1 MPWLWYV
8 GPLALLVVW
17 YLTGLRGRHES
28 RRDAELVRW
37 RALMTP
43 QPAARRPA
51 AKGGGRKT
59 TAEVAGPRP
68 VRSMPSSLER
78 TLQETGGGAVV
89 ARYELVPKLAYVA
102 VVGPDAK
109 NGSEYQVVLAKLAK
123 PAPRLTACPLPIL
136 DGQRVPNTGIQF
148 RKDPD
153 FMDQFLVEGPEAKAI
168 GRWLSKRVRD
178 ALRDLPDAWLLVQDR
193 VMALAAY
200 GPVDA
205 ERMEELVIAADAIF
219 AEHGSEGAPSLLFE
233 DDSDEDDDED
243 DDEGDEDDED
253 DEDEGDD
260 EDDGGEEDEA
270 PASAPAGNAKQ
281 GAPASGSSR
290 PAPRRS

>member
-43 QPAARRPA
+43 KPAARRSGA
-51 AKGGGRKT
+51 HGRKT

-68 VRSMPSSLER
+68 VRSAPSSLER
-78 TLQETGGGAVV
+78 MLQETGGGSVI
-89 ARYELVPKLAYVA
+89 ARYELVPKLAFVA

-123 PAPRLTACPLPIL
+123 PAPRLTVCPLPIV
-136 DGQRVPNTGIQF
+136 DGSRVPNTGIQF
-148 RKDPD
+148 KKDPE
-153 FMDQFLVEGPEAKAI
+153 FMEQFLVEGAEAKAI
-168 GRWLSKRVRD
+168 GRWLSTRVRD
-178 ALRDLPDAWLLVQDR
+178 ALRDFPDAWLFVQDR

-205 ERMEELVIAADAIF
+205 ERLEELVIAADAIF
-219 AEHGSEGAPSLLFE
+219 ADHGSDGAPSLLFE
-233 DDSDEDDDED
+233 GDS
-243 DDEGDEDDED
+243 EGEDDED
-253 DEDEGDD
+253 DADDEEEDDDDGD
-260 EDDGGEEDEA
+260 EDDDSDEEEA
-270 PASAPAGNAKQ
+270 PASAPAGSAKQ

>member
-28 RRDAELVRW
+28 RRGAELVRW

-43 QPAARRPA
+43 QASSRRPA
-51 AKGGGRKT
+51 AQGGGRKT

-68 VRSMPSSLER
+68 VRSMPSSFER
-78 TLQETGGGAVV
+78 MLQETGGGTVI
-89 ARYELVPKLAYVA
+89 ARYELVPKLAHVA

-109 NGSEYQVVLAKLAK
+109 NGSEYQVVVAKLAK
-123 PAPRLTACPLPIL
+123 PAPRLTVCPLPIL
-136 DGQRVPNTGIQF
+136 DGRRVPNTGIQF
-148 RKDPD
+148 KKDPE
-153 FMDQFLVEGPEAKAI
+153 FMEQFLVEGAEAKAI

-178 ALRDLPDAWLLVQDR
+178 ALHDFPDAWLFVQDR

-219 AEHGSEGAPSLLFE
+219 AEHGSDGAPSLLFD
-233 DDSDEDDDED
+233 DDSDDED
-243 DDEGDEDDED
+243 DDDARDEDDD
-253 DEDEGDD
+253 DEEEGDD
-260 EDDGGEEDEA
+260 EDDDGDEEEA

-281 GAPASGSSR
+281 GAPASASSR